1 MAATGRRRLTAQAFA
16 AKPKNKDQVRKG
28 KEGKPPVLLYLYAE
42 PERRGA
48 NRIPA
53 EAHARHR
60 TEIADFAA
68 AVAKAEVRFAACSY
82 REWLSGWTGNVRLH
96 ADALTA
102 HFQP

>member
-1 MAATGRRRLTAQAFA
+1 M
-16 AKPKNKDQVRKG
+16 RKG